1 MSFKNKSSKIRVYF
15 QQGIH
20 KFKGRRYL
28 CLVKTEI
35 GQDIQQAISL
45 LKKGQTVAIP
55 TETVYGLA
63 ADATNEDAVLKI
75 FESKGRPT
83 SNPLILHFANI
94 ESIYPYVSQFPE
106 TLLALARQFSPGPIT
121 FILPKSSL
129 VPALITAG
137 QDTVAVRVPA
147 HKMTLDLLRSID
159 FPIAAPSANRY
170 GGISPTTAAHVQMQL
185 DGRIPYILDGGACQT
200 GLESTIVGLAN
211 EKVIVYRLGGISI
224 EALSESLGYV
234 PEIKNEL
241 HHGVRTSGMVK
252 YHYAT
257 ETPLYFMETEQQA
270 YTDSDG
276 FILFSK
282 KNHPTKSEQH
292 FYLSEEGNM
301 NEAAKN
307 LYAALHDMDQKGFK
321 RIFIEAFPSDGL
333 GKTMNDRL
341 KRATAKF
348 SK

>member
-1 MSFKNKSSKIRVYF
+1 
-15 QQGIH
+15 
-20 KFKGRRYL
+20 
-28 CLVKTEI
+28 VKTEI

-45 LKKGQTVAIP
+45 LKRGEIIGIP

-75 FESKGRPT
+75 FEAKGRPT
-83 SNPLILHFANI
+83 SNPLILHFA
-94 ESIYPYVSQFPE
+94 SIDSIFPYVAEFPDA
-106 TLLALARQFSPGPIT
+106 LLKLASHYCPGPIT

-129 VPALITAG
+129 VPTLITAG
-137 QDTVAVRVPA
+137 QETVAVRVPE
-147 HKMTLDLLRSID
+147 HEMTLALLRSID

-170 GGISPTTAAHVQMQL
+170 GGISPTTAEHVKRQL
-185 DGRIPYILDGGACQT
+185 DERIPYILDGGACQT
-200 GLESTIVGLAN
+200 GLESTIVGLADG
-211 EKVIVYRLGGISI
+211 KVIVYRLGGIPL

-234 PEIKNEL
+234 PEVKNEL

-257 ETPLYFMETEQQA
+257 ETPLYFMAAEQND

-282 KNHPTKSEQH
+282 KNHVEKSTQH
-292 FYLSEEGNM
+292 FYLSEDGHM

-307 LYAALHDMDQKGFK
+307 LYAALHDMDQKGFQ

-348 SK
+348 SN

>member
-1 MSFKNKSSKIRVYF
+1 VYF

-20 KFKGRRYL
+20 KFNGRSYL
-28 CLVKTEI
+28 CFVNTVI
-35 GQDIQQAISL
+35 GQDIERAISF
-45 LKKGQTVAIP
+45 LKEGETVAIP

-75 FESKGRPT
+75 FEAKGRPT
-83 SNPLILHFANI
+83 SNPLILHFASI
-94 ESIYPYVSQFPE
+94 ESIYPYVADFPE
-106 TLLALARQFSPGPIT
+106 TLRKLAQQFSPGPIT

-129 VPALITAG
+129 VPSLITAG
-137 QDTVAVRVPA
+137 QETVAVRVPE
-147 HKMTLDLLRSID
+147 HEMTLALLRSIE

-170 GGISPTTAAHVQMQL
+170 GGISPTTAEHVQHEL
-185 DGRIPYILDGGACQT
+185 NERIPYILDGGACQT
-200 GLESTIVGLAN
+200 GLESTIVGMAE
-211 EKVIVYRLGGISI
+211 EKVIVYRLGGIPL
-224 EALSESLGYV
+224 EALTESLGYV
-234 PEIKNEL
+234 PEVKNEL

-257 ETPLYFMETEQQA
+257 ETPLYFMEAGQNE

-282 KNHPTKSEQH
+282 NNHVKKSTQH
-292 FYLSEEGNM
+292 FYLSEDGDM

-307 LYAALHDMDQKGFK
+307 LYAALHAMDKKGFQ
-321 RIFIEAFPSDGL
+321 RIFIEAFPSAGL

-348 SK
+348 SI

>member
-1 MSFKNKSSKIRVYF
+1 MYF

-20 KFKGRRYL
+20 KFNGRSYL
-28 CLVKTEI
+28 CLVNTAI
-35 GQDIQQAISL
+35 GQDIERAISF
-45 LKKGQTVAIP
+45 LKEGETVAIP

-75 FESKGRPT
+75 FEAKGRPT
-83 SNPLILHFANI
+83 SNPLILHFADI
-94 ESIYPYVSQFPE
+94 DSIYPYVAEFPE
-106 TLLALARQFSPGPIT
+106 TLLKLAKRFSPGPIT

-129 VPALITAG
+129 VPSLITAG
-137 QDTVAVRVPA
+137 QETVAVRVPE
-147 HKMTLDLLRSID
+147 HEMTLALLRSID

-170 GGISPTTAAHVQMQL
+170 GGISPTTAEHVQHQL
-185 DGRIPYILDGGACQT
+185 HGRIPYILDGGACQT
-200 GLESTIVGLAN
+200 GLESTIIGLADG
-211 EKVIVYRLGGISI
+211 KVIVYRLGGIPL
-224 EALSESLGYV
+224 EALTESLAYE
-234 PEIKNEL
+234 PEVKNEL

-257 ETPLYFMETEQQA
+257 ETPLYFMDSEQNA

-282 KNHPTKSEQH
+282 NKHAEKSTQH
-292 FYLSEEGNM
+292 FYLSEDGDM

-307 LYAALHDMDQKGFK
+307 LYAALHDMDQKGFQ
-321 RIFIEAFPSDGL
+321 RIFIQAFPSDGL

-348 SK
+348 CN

>member
-1 MSFKNKSSKIRVYF
+1 MYF

-20 KFKGRRYL
+20 KFTGRSYL

-45 LKKGQTVAIP
+45 LKQGEAVAIP

-75 FESKGRPT
+75 FEAKGRPT
-83 SNPLILHFANI
+83 SNPLILHFA
-94 ESIYPYVSQFPE
+94 SIDSIFPYVAEFPDI
-106 TLLALARQFSPGPIT
+106 LLKLARHYCPGPIT

-129 VPALITAG
+129 VPSLITAG
-137 QDTVAVRVPA
+137 QETVAVRVPE
-147 HKMTLDLLRSID
+147 HEMSLELLRQVD

-170 GGISPTTAAHVQMQL
+170 GGISPTTAVHVQREL
-185 DGRIPYILDGGACQT
+185 NERIPYILDGGACQT
-200 GLESTIVGLAN
+200 GLESTIVGLADG
-211 EKVIVYRLGGISI
+211 KVIVYRLGGIST
-224 EALSESLGYV
+224 ESLHETLGYS
-234 PEIKNEL
+234 PEVKNEL
-241 HHGVRTSGMVK
+241 HHGIRTSGMVK

-257 ETPLYFMETEQQA
+257 ETPLFFMTSNQTAFQD
-270 YTDSDG
+270 TDG
-276 FILFSK
+276 VILFSQEK
-282 KNHPTKSEQH
+282 RSSFSIES
-292 FYLSEEGNM
+292 FILSETGNM

-307 LYAALHDMDQKGFK
+307 LYAALHEMDQRKCS
-321 RIFIEAFPSDGL
+321 RIFIEEFPNVGL

-348 SK
+348 QL

>member
-1 MSFKNKSSKIRVYF
+1 VYF

-20 KFKGRRYL
+20 KFIGRSYL

-35 GQDIQQAISL
+35 GQDIQQAISF
-45 LKKGQTVAIP
+45 LKQGETIAIP

-75 FESKGRPT
+75 FKAKGRPT
-83 SNPLILHFANI
+83 SNPLILHFP
-94 ESIYPYVSQFPE
+94 SIDSIFPYVSEFPE
-106 TLLALARQFSPGPIT
+106 TLLKLAEHYCPGPIT

-129 VPALITAG
+129 VPSIITAG
-137 QDTVAVRVPA
+137 QETVAVRVPE
-147 HKMTLDLLRSID
+147 HEMTLDLLKSID

-170 GGISPTTAAHVQMQL
+170 GGISPTTAAHVQREL
-185 DGRIPYILDGGACQT
+185 GERIPYILDGGACQT
-200 GLESTIVGLAN
+200 GLESTIVGLVDG
-211 EKVIVYRLGGISI
+211 KVIVYRLGGITTES
-224 EALSESLGYV
+224 LSETLGYL
-234 PEIKNEL
+234 PEVKNEL

-257 ETPLYFMETEQQA
+257 KTPLYFLKSEQTE
-270 YTDSDG
+270 YTESDG

-282 KNHPTKSEQH
+282 KNHPTSSDLH
-292 FYLSEEGNM
+292 FYLSEDGDM
-301 NEAAKN
+301 NQAAKN
-307 LYAALHDMDQKGFK
+307 LYAALHHMDQKGFQ

-341 KRATAKF
+341 QRATAKF
-348 SK
+348 LSQ

>member
-1 MSFKNKSSKIRVYF
+1 VYF

-20 KFKGRRYL
+20 KFIGRNYL

-35 GQDIQQAISL
+35 GQDIHQAIAL
-45 LKKGQTVAIP
+45 LKQGETVAIP

-75 FESKGRPT
+75 FEAKGRPT
-83 SNPLILHFANI
+83 SNPLILHFPSVD
-94 ESIYPYVSQFPE
+94 SIFPYVAEFPE
-106 TLLALARQFSPGPIT
+106 TLLKLARQYCPGPIT

-129 VPALITAG
+129 VPAIITAG
-137 QDTVAVRVPA
+137 QESVAVRVPE
-147 HKMTLDLLRSID
+147 HEMTLELLRLID

-170 GGISPTTAAHVQMQL
+170 GGISPTTALHVNREL
-185 DGRIPYILDGGACQT
+185 NERIPYILDGGACQT
-200 GLESTIVGLAN
+200 GLESTIVGLADG
-211 EKVIVYRLGGISI
+211 KVIVYRLGGIST
-224 EALSESLGYV
+224 ESLSDVLGYS
-234 PEIKNEL
+234 PEVKNEL

-257 ETPLYFMETEQQA
+257 ETPLFFMTSNQIEFQD
-270 YTDSDG
+270 TDG
-276 FILFSK
+276 VILFSRGAL
-282 KNHPTKSEQH
+282 PSTSIET
-292 FYLSEEGNM
+292 FILSDSGDM

-307 LYAALHDMDQKGFK
+307 LYAALHEMDQRKCT
-321 RIFIEAFPSDGL
+321 RIFIEEFPNLGL

-348 SK
+348 ESQ

>member
-1 MSFKNKSSKIRVYF
+1 
-15 QQGIH
+15 
-20 KFKGRRYL
+20 
-28 CLVKTEI
+28 VKTEI
-35 GQDIQQAISL
+35 GQDIDRAISF
-45 LKKGQTVAIP
+45 LKKGETVAIP

-75 FESKGRPT
+75 FEAKGRPT
-83 SNPLILHFANI
+83 SNPLILHFSSI
-94 ESIYPYVSQFPE
+94 DSIYPYVTEFPE
-106 TLLALARQFSPGPIT
+106 TLLRLARHYCPGPIT

-137 QDTVAVRVPA
+137 QDTVAVRVPE
-147 HKMTLDLLRSID
+147 HEMTLALLRLID

-170 GGISPTTAAHVQMQL
+170 GGISPTTALHVQREL
-185 DGRIPYILDGGACQT
+185 NERIPYILDGGACQT
-200 GLESTIVGLAN
+200 GLESTIVGMAN

-224 EALSESLGYV
+224 ESLSETLGYS
-234 PEIKNEL
+234 PEVKNEL

-257 ETPLYFMETEQQA
+257 ETPLFFMNSSQTEFQD
-270 YTDSDG
+270 TDG
-276 FILFSK
+276 VILFSQEK
-282 KNHPTKSEQH
+282 RSSFSIES
-292 FYLSEEGNM
+292 FVLSETGDM

-307 LYAALHDMDQKGFK
+307 LYAALHEMDQRNCK
-321 RIFIEAFPSDGL
+321 RIFIEEFPNVGL

-348 SK
+348 QS